1 MREKRTFLWEIS
13 EVISSG
19 AVLLR
24 AVRFSSKEAQ
34 GRISSLTQKRAHT
47 LVRPFNSSLKHHRCR
62 FGGLDEEA
70 LHPVG
75 AGVLFGQRDGD
86 VLGFDAHVEVSAKAL
101 HA

>member
-34 GRISSLTQKRAHT
+34 GRISSLTQKRAHK
-47 LVRPFNSSLKHHRCR
+47 LVRPFNSSLKHHRCS
-62 FGGLDEEA
+62 FGGLGKEA
-70 LHPVG
+70 FHPVG
-75 AGVLFGQRDGD
+75 AGVLFGQRHGD
-86 VLGFDAHVEVSAKAL
+86 VLGFDAHVEVASKAL